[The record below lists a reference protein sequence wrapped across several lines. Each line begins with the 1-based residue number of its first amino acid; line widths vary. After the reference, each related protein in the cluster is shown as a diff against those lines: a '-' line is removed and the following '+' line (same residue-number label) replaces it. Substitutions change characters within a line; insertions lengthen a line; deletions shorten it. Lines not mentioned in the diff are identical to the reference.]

1 MHILFTLNEKYVP
14 HLGALIISILK
25 SARSDRRL
33 VFHVISS
40 DISQKSKMSLQGL
53 SKVREFKI
61 NFYNSRKY
69 NVDWSVF
76 NVHMKHTSIET
87 FYRLFAHE
95 FLKNINKVIHLD
107 IDTLVFQD
115 IGPLWN
121 INMEKYFAAG
131 VACPSVD
138 GKHLVP
144 AGFRLGSDTF
154 MHAGVNVLNLRKM
167 REEHA
172 TDKIYDIVNK
182 YTKILRFQDQDI
194 MNILFMGK
202 IVNIPLKYNAVT
214 SIFEDDNIIKKLN
227 SSRRLELN
235 EAIKRPVIVHFSREI
250 KAWHKNSKNPYA
262 KYYKEFLAETPWS
275 KSEIKPFPL
284 EKSYRKIYYN
294 IKRFLISKIILGRRT
309 LFIRKA
315 MDPLL
320 NWHMKHLIRYALRK
334 NTKNKFDG
342 KTRGKTIL
350 SYINESDPIF
360 FYLENILESKIT
372 KNPKEADLILLWG
385 TRFFIIRYIYLL
397 KGLLAGL
404 PVCIAEDGF
413 VRSVDIAERGAPGLS
428 CIIDHTGIY
437 YDADLGSLIDR
448 DLESEWKISED
459 QKILSKFAIDKI
471 KHYSIS
477 KYNMVP
483 PQQVCFKKYGNY
495 NSIVLILD
503 QRKGDQS
510 VSGARASKKSFLNML
525 NDAISDNPGS
535 LILIKTHPDEICSH
549 FKGYFSSYQP
559 KKKNVFIL
567 KENLN
572 PISLLHAVDIVYVV
586 SSQMGMEA
594 LMCGKKVIC
603 YGAPFYSGW
612 GLTEDRAQ
620 PRKRK
625 KKRTLEELFYVSYIR
640 HTKYYRPDIEQ
651 KTDIIGLL
659 DYINIKIKN
668 KYEEQK

>member
-1 MHILFTLNEKYVP
+1 
-14 HLGALIISILK
+14 
-25 SARSDRRL
+25 
-33 VFHVISS
+33 
-40 DISQKSKMSLQGL
+40 
-53 SKVREFKI
+53 
-61 NFYNSRKY
+61 
-69 NVDWSVF
+69 
-76 NVHMKHTSIET
+76 
-87 FYRLFAHE
+87 
-95 FLKNINKVIHLD
+95 
-107 IDTLVFQD
+107 
-115 IGPLWN
+115 
-121 INMEKYFAAG
+121 
-131 VACPSVD
+131 
-138 GKHLVP
+138 
-144 AGFRLGSDTF
+144 
-154 MHAGVNVLNLRKM
+154 
-167 REEHA
+167 
-172 TDKIYDIVNK
+172 
-182 YTKILRFQDQDI
+182 